1 MSKKTRHEEHEEHA
15 DESWLLPYSDLMTL
29 LVALFLV
36 MYAMSATD
44 AKKFEEMAQA
54 FNSALSGGGG
64 VLEYKSSAPTDTQL
78 DQGKKDKMNN
88 VVAPNTG
95 KSEIAK
101 LRKQEQAELEALKK
115 QFDTY
120 IKKNG
125 LTDLLS
131 TKLNQS
137 QLMITISDN
146 ALFAS
151 GQANVKDESRQLA
164 KSIST
169 MLQQFPDY
177 EVLVQGHTDN
187 IPISNSSYSSNWD
200 LSVDRAL
207 HFMKILLLNPNL
219 NPVKFSPIGY
229 GEYHPIAENTTAVGR
244 AKNRRV
250 EVSILRKYQEV
261 TDETAAEATGN

>member
-44 AKKFEEMAQA
+44 AKKFEAMSEA
-54 FNSALSGGGG
+54 FSNALNGGSGI
-64 VLEYKSSAPTDTQL
+64 LEYRSASPTESQL
-78 DQGKKDKMNN
+78 DQGKNDKLDN
-88 VVAPNTG
+88 VVAPSTG
-95 KSEIAK
+95 ESDLSK
-101 LRKQEQAELEALKK
+101 LRKQEQEDLEKLKK
-115 QFDTY
+115 QFDQY
-120 IKKNG
+120 IANNN
-125 LTDLLS
+125 LSNLLS

-151 GQANVKDESRQLA
+151 GQAQVKDDSRQLA

-187 IPISNSSYSSNWD
+187 VPISNSSYSSNWD

-207 HFMKILLLNPNL
+207 HFMKILLLNPSL

-229 GEYHPIAENTTAVGR
+229 GEYHPIASNETAAGR

-250 EVSILRKYQEV
+250 EVSILRKYQ
-261 TDETAAEATGN
+261 DAAETTSVSAGN